1 MCFFGRK
8 MDLLVEK
15 DPIQHP
21 KDNDGEEVA
30 SSGCKRGGWDKKE
43 SAKLVPYIFS
53 CFTMSQI

>member
-1 MCFFGRK
+1 

-30 SSGCKRGGWDKKE
+30 SSGCKRDKKE

-53 CFTMSQI
+53 CFTMSQV

>member
-1 MCFFGRK
+1 

-43 SAKLVPYIFS
+43 SAELVPYIFS